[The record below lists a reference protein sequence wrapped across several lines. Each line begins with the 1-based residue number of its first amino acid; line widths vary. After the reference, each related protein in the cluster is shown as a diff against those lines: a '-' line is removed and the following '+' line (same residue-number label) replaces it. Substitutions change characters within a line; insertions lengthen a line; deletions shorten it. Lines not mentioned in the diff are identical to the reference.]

1 MSRYKI
7 HDPSGMYYMTM
18 SVVGWIDIFS
28 RQRYRDIVIDS
39 LKYCQKEKGLIL
51 LRSLSCTSNNSQF
64 SIKERGARK
73 WVSEP

>member
-51 LRSLSCTSNNSQF
+51 HAYVIMTNHIHIVASPKQGF
-64 SIKERGARK
+64 IPAR
-73 WVSEP
+73 